1 MYIILRENLP
11 SGAVADLSIT
21 INAEMS
27 LTIMG
32 PRDVAF
38 SETPKIDP
46 PQTADPRCNWWLTGN
61 FLLNVSCE

>member
-1 MYIILRENLP
+1 MFIILRENLP

-21 INAEMS
+21 INPEMS

-32 PRDVAF
+32 QSDVAF
-38 SETPKIDP
+38 SETPQIDP
-46 PQTADPRCNWWLTGN
+46 PQTAGPRCNWWLTGN

>member
-21 INAEMS
+21 INPEMS

-46 PQTADPRCNWWLTGN
+46 PQTADP
-61 FLLNVSCE
+61 